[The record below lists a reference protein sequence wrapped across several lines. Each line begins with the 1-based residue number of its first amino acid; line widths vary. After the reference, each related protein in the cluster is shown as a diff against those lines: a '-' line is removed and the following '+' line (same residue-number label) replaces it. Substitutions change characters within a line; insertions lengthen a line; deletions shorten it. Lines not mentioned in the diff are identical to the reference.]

1 MKTLNFLLL
10 FLFFFLLLPRA
21 FAKIGIGIAP
31 ASGSYNFTLDGG
43 TIDFTVYNTGDS
55 DMNYTL
61 TISGNASNFTTVE
74 PKQIEIKANS
84 YGTFKAII
92 NPTKEVKEGETY
104 TLIAIA
110 TALTK
115 GSIGVSAES
124 RITVY
129 FEGPRTKPY
138 EQPYLFYLLLG
149 VGIAIVLLIIF
160 IMYKKFKSGKT

>member
-1 MKTLNFLLL
+1 MKIFNFLLF
-10 FLFFFLLLPRA
+10 FLLFFLLLPRA

-43 TIDFTVYNTGDS
+43 AIDFTVYNTGDS

-74 PKQIEIKANS
+74 PKQVEIKAKS
-84 YGTFKAII
+84 YGTFRAII

-110 TALTK
+110 TALTT

-124 RITVY
+124 RITIY

-149 VGIAIVLLIIF
+149 IGIAIILLIIF
-160 IMYKKFKSGKT
+160 IVYRKFKSGKT